1 MNGETTITGYLP
13 FINMGDN
20 LNLDGK
26 FLEHKVYGEQF
37 VVDTFEK
44 TMPETTDA
52 IERYLSNGVIKGLGK
67 ATAKKIVKEFGE
79 DTINVIRYEYKE
91 LTRVCEGIPIVLVGN
106 KVDVA
111 DRKVKARQILFPR
124 KHGIQYYDISAKS
137 NYQFEKPFLWLLKK
151 LTGDPN
157 LTLVEAPALK
167 ASEVSISQEQI
178 AQMTKELE
186 EAKDVAIDDNED
198 ENL

>member
-13 FINMGDN
+13 FINVGDN

-79 DTINVIRYEYKE
+79 DTINVIKS
-91 LTRVCEGIPIVLVGN
+91 PAVLLNNRIKLIRFTHLFQNTGLMIGSFF
-106 KVDVA
+106 
-111 DRKVKARQILFPR
+111 RIL
-124 KHGIQYYDISAKS
+124 SAV
-137 NYQFEKPFLWLLKK
+137 NVHVHL
-151 LTGDPN
+151 
-157 LTLVEAPALK
+157 
-167 ASEVSISQEQI
+167 
-178 AQMTKELE
+178 
-186 EAKDVAIDDNED
+186 
-198 ENL
+198 